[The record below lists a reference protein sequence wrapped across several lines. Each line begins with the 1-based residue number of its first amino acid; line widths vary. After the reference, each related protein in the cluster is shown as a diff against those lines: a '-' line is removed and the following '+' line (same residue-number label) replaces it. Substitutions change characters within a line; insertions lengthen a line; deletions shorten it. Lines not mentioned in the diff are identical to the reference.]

1 MKRRLYIVDWIL
13 FIVIIF
19 DINVIFLFFIFFL
32 KKCTNILN
40 EKLANVSIIFFVQI
54 YKKRN
59 TKKVF
64 KKECKE
70 KRNIEKKFYKNILI
84 YLLKTINK

>member
-1 MKRRLYIVDWIL
+1 MFQL
-13 FIVIIF
+13 F
-19 DINVIFLFFIFFL
+19 
-32 KKCTNILN
+32 
-40 EKLANVSIIFFVQI
+40 FFVQI

-64 KKECKE
+64 KKKCKE

-84 YLLKTINK
+84 YLLKTTINK